1 MTPQKR
7 STQDTQDLVVR
18 LRRIEGQVRGIQ
30 RMVENGRPPV
40 DALTQLAS
48 IHGGLA
54 AVGSAIL
61 AAELARLA
69 PDASDED
76 VANFHRT
83 VCLLA
88 DR

>member
-1 MTPQKR
+1 MTPKTR
-7 STQDTQDLVVR
+7 STPDTHGLVVR

-30 RMVENGRPPV
+30 RMVENGCPPV

-48 IHGGLA
+48 IRGGLA

-61 AAELARLA
+61 AAELARLT

>member
-1 MTPQKR
+1 MTR
-7 STQDTQDLVVR
+7 ETQPTPDTHDLVVR

-30 RMVENGRPPV
+30 RMVENGAPPV

-48 IHGGLA
+48 IRGGLA

-61 AAELARLA
+61 AAELARLT

-76 VANFHRT
+76 LATFHHT
-83 VCLLA
+83 VCLLT